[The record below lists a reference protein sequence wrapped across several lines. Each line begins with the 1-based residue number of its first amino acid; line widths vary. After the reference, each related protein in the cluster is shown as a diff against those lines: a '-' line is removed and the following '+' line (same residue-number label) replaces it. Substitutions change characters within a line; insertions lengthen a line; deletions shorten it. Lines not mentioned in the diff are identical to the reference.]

1 MRSSWQK
8 RSPLPKT
15 SMLCEASAARHC
27 NSFFMEQRNEGTPLS
42 ATQVQLVPSAVNAY
56 ASGTMS
62 EDELVELFAPF
73 VEQAYALLG
82 LELFNLK
89 LSPLIQS
96 QPDSTNDVGTSY
108 AKFVAEVSAQVKKDR
123 QPWEL

>member
-1 MRSSWQK
+1 
-8 RSPLPKT
+8 
-15 SMLCEASAARHC
+15 
-27 NSFFMEQRNEGTPLS
+27 MEQRNEGTPLS